1 MTIEADSIRIFS
13 GRIGFFIFLLGE
25 RALEH
30 GRMGEVF
37 KEGEPI

>member
-1 MTIEADSIRIFS
+1 MKLIRS
-13 GRIGFFIFLLGE
+13 GYFPVGSAFFIFLLGE